1 MQSRLTVLLDRTYTY
16 TSVLYVPCSPHV
28 GTRVQNST
36 NFHTR
41 NCYLAVSVPR
51 GGLTSLPC
59 GNPLRPGGLG
69 FLSVRLCA
77 RLLMSLFQAAVD
89 QRYSHW
95 ANNNLG

>member
-1 MQSRLTVLLDRTYTY
+1 MLIHVAETPDLRRTRKKVTSLVLRAGNL
-16 TSVLYVPCSPHV
+16 
-28 GTRVQNST
+28 
-36 NFHTR
+36 NF
-41 NCYLAVSVPR
+41 LAVSVPK

-77 RLLMSLFQAAVD
+77 RLLMSLFHAAVD